1 MLSKFH
7 SQKITRLVNET
18 GKTHVVICDGQ
29 PVSVVMSVFE
39 YEKLKNENKKN
50 NADENIKGIILAGGT
65 GTRLLPA
72 TKVTNKH
79 LLPIYNKPMIY
90 YPLQTL
96 ASAGIREVMIVTG
109 GNNSG
114 DFLRLLGNGQEF
126 GLRSLQYGYQEG
138 AGGIAEALG
147 LTENFADNQK
157 VVVILGDNVFEDDIG
172 AAVSN
177 FRKQSK
183 GARVFLKEVQD
194 AKRFGVA
201 EVEDGKIIGIEEKP
215 PVPKSNL
222 AVTGIYMYDPHVYEI
237 IKTLKPSDRGELE
250 ITDVNNQYIKEGTM
264 EYEVLRGWWTDAGI
278 PETLHRA
285 SALIRDQVLNEKN
298 KFNKN

>member
-7 SQKITRLVNET
+7 SQKITNLVNET
-18 GKTHVVICDGQ
+18 GKTHVVICDGRA
-29 PVSVVMSVFE
+29 VSVVMSVSE
-39 YEKLKNENKKN
+39 YEKLKSENKKN
-50 NADENIKGIILAGGT
+50 NPGENIKGIILAGGM

-96 ASAGIREVMIVTG
+96 AAAGIREIMIVTG

-126 GLRSLQYGYQEG
+126 GLRSLQYAYQEG

-157 VVVILGDNVFEDDIG
+157 VVVILGDNVFEDDIKM
-172 AAVSN
+172 AVLN
-177 FRKQSK
+177 FQKQK
-183 GARVFLKEVQD
+183 RGGRVFLKEVQD

-201 EVEDGKIIGIEEKP
+201 EVENGKIINIEEKP
-215 PVPKSNL
+215 KDPKSNL

-237 IKTLKPSDRGELE
+237 IKTLKPSNRGELE
-250 ITDVNNQYIKEGTM
+250 ITDVNNQYIKEGIM

-285 SALIRDQVLNEKN
+285 SALVRDQILNEK
-298 KFNKN
+298 K